1 MKNSSKKKKVPKIT
15 TEEFDR
21 KFDAGEDITDYLD
34 WDTARVVIIK
44 RVNIDF
50 PGWMVKLL
58 DREAKKLNISRQAVV
73 KMWIHDRLTSRRTAK
88 AA

>member
-1 MKNSSKKKKVPKIT
+1 MKSSLKKNKVPKIT

-21 KFDAGEDITDYLD
+21 KFDAGEDITEYLN
-34 WDTARVVIIK
+34 WDTARVVLIK

-50 PGWMVKLL
+50 PDWMVKRL
-58 DREAKKLNISRQAVV
+58 DQEAKKLNISRQAVV
-73 KMWIHDRLTSRRTAK
+73 KMWVNDRLSRK

>member
-1 MKNSSKKKKVPKIT
+1 MKSLSRKKRIPKIT

-21 KFDAGEDITDYLD
+21 KAEAGEDITDYFD
-34 WDTARVVIIK
+34 WKTARVTIIK

-50 PGWMVKLL
+50 PDWMVKRL
-58 DREAKKLNISRQAVV
+58 DQEAKKLNISRQAVV
-73 KMWIHDRLTSRRTAK
+73 KMWVNDRLSRK